1 MRLLLRYTSRNTM
14 EKQTSTKQSV
24 RIQTSILNGVEKKA
38 LLWLAERQPKWTDSD
53 MLTFIGFIGA
63 VIIAVGYILSNC
75 NVHFLWLASLGFIIN
90 WYGDSLDLSTVNDDT
105 QLVSDLG
112 LDSLTILLLGLAIEN
127 KFGSQVNIMKGA
139 LEFQT
144 VGDVIDFIMQAKS

>member
-1 MRLLLRYTSRNTM
+1 
-14 EKQTSTKQSV
+14 
-24 RIQTSILNGVEKKA
+24 
-38 LLWLAERQPKWTDSD
+38 
-53 MLTFIGFIGA
+53 MLQLIKP
-63 VIIAVGYILSNC
+63 
-75 NVHFLWLASLGFIIN
+75 
-90 WYGDSLDLSTVNDDT
+90 SLDLSTVNDDT

-127 KFGSQVNIMKGA
+127 KFGSQVNIMKGG